1 MLDSPVA
8 TAFKPPATESPPA
21 SSHRTYRV
29 AVRTLCEFTAKQGD
43 LDLRFTPSATA
54 LEGVVGQSVVV
65 ARRGPGYQS
74 ELSLSGEFENLSVRG
89 RADGYDAN
97 ANRLEEI
104 KTFRGDLN
112 AMPDNRRHLHWA
124 QVKVYGALLC
134 QKLSLKEVHLAL
146 VYFDVGNQEET
157 VLTELFSVAD
167 LQAFFQDQC
176 RRFAAWAAQE
186 QAHRIARDDALRALK
201 FPHAEF
207 RTGQRPLS
215 EAVFKAAA
223 SGRCLLAQAPTGIGK
238 TVGTLFPLLKASATQ
253 NLDKVFYLAA
263 KTPGR
268 GLALKALKTLQL
280 SPSDMPLRVL
290 ELVARDKACEH
301 PDKACHGE
309 SCPLA
314 QGFYDRLPLARA
326 EALTVPQMDKA
337 ALRAVALQHQIC
349 PYYLAQEM
357 VRWSDVVVGDY
368 NYYFDLNAMLF
379 GMTVASAWRVGLL
392 VDEAHNLI
400 ERGRKMY
407 SAELTRSQ
415 LSAAC
420 ATAPSAIKASL
431 NRLLRA
437 WLELENQQTQNY
449 SVCKELPLNFIG
461 ALSNVNAAFS
471 EHLAAQPEGMPAAL
485 LGVYFNTLH
494 FARLCDSY
502 ADHSLFD
509 ISLMAAGALIAQGEI
524 NEIEPT
530 DSVLCVRNIVPA
542 PFLKARFQAA
552 HTATLFSATLSPTAY
567 HLDLLGLPDDAVCV
581 DVASPFSPQQLKVQA
596 HRHISTRFAD
606 RDASVQPIVDLM
618 AHQFAQAPGNY
629 LAFFSSFNYLQ
640 KVARALQTQHPQ
652 IAMWEQSR
660 GMLEAERDQFLAR
673 FTPHSRGIAFA
684 VLGGAF
690 AEGIDLPGRRLI
702 GAFIATLG
710 LPQVNPVNEQI
721 KDRMQALFGQGQ
733 AYSYL
738 YPGLQKVVQAA
749 GRIIRTTSDV
759 GVLHLMD
766 SRFSRAEVRALLP
779 GWWRVEG

>member
-1 MLDSPVA
+1 M
-8 TAFKPPATESPPA
+8 
-21 SSHRTYRV
+21 
-29 AVRTLCEFTAKQGD
+29 RTLCEFTAKQGD

-54 LEGVVGQSVVV
+54 LEGVVGQAVVV
-65 ARRGPGYQS
+65 ARRGPSYQA
-74 ELSLSGEFENLSVRG
+74 ELSLSGDFENLHVRG
-89 RADGYDAN
+89 RADGYDAD
-97 ANRLEEI
+97 ANRIEEI
-104 KTFRGDLN
+104 KAFRGDLN

-134 QKLSLKEVHLAL
+134 QTLHLREVNLAL

-157 VLTELFSVAD
+157 VLTELFSAAN
-167 LQAFFQDQC
+167 LQAFFEDQC

-186 QAHRIARDDALRALK
+186 QAHRLARDAALVALK

-215 EAVFKAAA
+215 EAVFKAATA
-223 SGRCLLAQAPTGIGK
+223 ARCLMAQAPTGIGK

-253 NLDKVFYLAA
+253 RLDKVFYLAA

-268 GLALKALKTLQL
+268 GLALEALKTLQR
-280 SPSDMPLRVL
+280 SAPEMPLRVL

-314 QGFYDRLPLARA
+314 NGFFDRLPLART

-337 ALRAVALQHQIC
+337 ALRLVALQHEIC

-368 NYYFDLNAMLF
+368 NYYFDFNAMLF
-379 GMTVASAWRVGLL
+379 GMTVAAQWRVGLL

-400 ERGRKMY
+400 ERGRAMY
-407 SAELTRSQ
+407 SAALTRSQ
-415 LSAAC
+415 VSAVRAS
-420 ATAPSAIKASL
+420 APSAIKASL

-437 WLELENQQTQNY
+437 WVELENQQTQNY
-449 SVCKELPLNFIG
+449 TVCKELPTNFMG

-471 EHLAAQPEGMPAAL
+471 EHLAAQPEDTQAGTPAAL
-485 LGVYFNTLH
+485 LGVYFDTLH
-494 FARLCDSY
+494 FARMCDSY
-502 ADHSLFD
+502 ANHSLFD
-509 ISLMAAGALIAQGEI
+509 ISLIATGDI
-524 NEIEPT
+524 TEIEPT

-567 HLDLLGLPDDAVCV
+567 HLDLLGLPEDAVCV
-581 DVASPFSPQQLKVQA
+581 DVASPFSERQLKVQT
-596 HRHISTRFAD
+596 HRHISSRYAD
-606 RDASVQPIVDLM
+606 RDASVQPIVELM
-618 AHQFAQAPGNY
+618 ARQFAQTPGNY
-629 LAFFSSFNYLQ
+629 LAFFSSFDYLQ
-640 KVARALQTQHPQ
+640 KVARALQTQHPD
-652 IAMWEQSR
+652 IPMWEQSR
-660 GMLEAERDQFLAR
+660 GMLEAEREHFLAR
-673 FTPHSRGIAFA
+673 FTAHSRGIAFA

-710 LPQVNPVNEQI
+710 LPQVNLVNEQI
-721 KDRMQALFGQGQ
+721 KDRMQALFGEGQ
-733 AYSYL
+733 SYTYL

-749 GRIIRTTSDV
+749 GRIIRTTSDE

-766 SRFSRAEVRALLP
+766 DRFARGEVRALLP

>member
-8 TAFKPPATESPPA
+8 TATESPPTSPR
-21 SSHRTYRV
+21 SSYRV

-89 RADGYDAN
+89 RADGYDAD
-97 ANRLEEI
+97 ANRLEEM
-104 KTFRGDLN
+104 KAFRGDLN

-134 QKLSLKEVHLAL
+134 NELQLREVNLAL

-157 VLTELFSVAD
+157 VLTELFSSAD

-186 QAHRIARDDALRALK
+186 QAHRIARDEGLRALK

-268 GLALKALKTLQL
+268 GLALEALNTLQR
-280 SPSDMPLRVL
+280 SASEMPLRTPLRVV

-301 PDKACHGE
+301 PDKACHGD

-314 QGFYDRLPLARA
+314 QGFYDRLPLARL

-379 GMTVASAWRVGLL
+379 GMTVASQWRVGLL

-415 LSAAC
+415 ISAARSS
-420 ATAPSAIKASL
+420 APSAIKASL

-437 WLELENQQTQNY
+437 WVELENQQTQNY
-449 SVCKELPLNFIG
+449 TVCKELPVNFIG

-471 EHLAAQPEGMPAAL
+471 EHLAAHPEDTPAGTPAAM
-485 LGVYFNTLH
+485 LGVYFDTLH
-494 FARLCDSY
+494 FARMCDSH

-509 ISLMAAGALIAQGEI
+509 ISLIAAGDIT
-524 NEIEPT
+524 EIEPT

-567 HLDLLGLPDDAVCV
+567 HLDLLGLPEDTVCV
-581 DVASPFSPQQLKVQA
+581 DVASPFSQQQLKVQT
-596 HRHISTRFAD
+596 HRHISTRYTD

-618 AHQFAQAPGNY
+618 ARQFAQAPGNY
-629 LAFFSSFNYLQ
+629 LAFFSSFDYLQ
-640 KVARALQTQHPQ
+640 KVARALQTQHPN
-652 IAMWEQSR
+652 IPTWEQSR
-660 GMLEAERDQFLAR
+660 GMLEAEREHFLAR

-721 KDRMQALFGQGQ
+721 KDRMQVLFGQGQ
-733 AYSYL
+733 AYAYL

-749 GRIIRTTSDV
+749 GRIIRTTSDE

-766 SRFSRAEVRALLP
+766 NRFARGEVRALLP

>member
-1 MLDSPVA
+1 MLESPRA
-8 TAFKPPATESPPA
+8 SPAESPPVTQ
-21 SSHRTYRV
+21 RQTYRV

-65 ARRGPGYQS
+65 ARRGPHYQS
-74 ELSLSGEFENLSVRG
+74 ELNLAGDFENMHVRG
-89 RADGYDAN
+89 RADGYDAD

-104 KTFRGDLN
+104 KAFRGDLN

-124 QVKVYGALLC
+124 QLKIYGALLC
-134 QKLSLKEVHLAL
+134 QTSQLREVNLAL

-157 VLTELFSVAD
+157 ALSELFSSAE

-186 QAHRIARDDALRALK
+186 QAHRVARDDALRELK
-201 FPHAEF
+201 FPHAQF

-215 EAVFKAAA
+215 EAVFKAAS
-223 SGRCLLAQAPTGIGK
+223 SGRCLMAQAPTGIGK

-253 NLDKVFYLAA
+253 SLDKVFYLAA

-268 GLALKALKTLQL
+268 GLALEALKTLQNSTTEL
-280 SPSDMPLRVL
+280 PLRIL

-314 QGFYDRLPLARA
+314 RGFYDRLPLART

-349 PYYLAQEM
+349 PYYLTQEM

-379 GMTVASAWRVGLL
+379 GMTVASQWRVGLL

-407 SAELTRSQ
+407 SAELTRGQ
-415 LSAAC
+415 VSAVR
-420 ATAPSAIKASL
+420 TLAPNAIKASL
-431 NRLLRA
+431 NRLMRN
-437 WLELENQQTQNY
+437 WVELENQQTQNY
-449 SVCKELPLNFIG
+449 TVCKELPVSFVG
-461 ALSNVNAAFS
+461 ALSHLNAAFS

-485 LGVYFNTLH
+485 LSVYFDTLH
-494 FARLCDSY
+494 FSRMCDSY
-502 ADHSLFD
+502 AEHSLFD
-509 ISLMAAGALIAQGEI
+509 ISLVAVGERITTGEI
-524 NEIEPT
+524 TEIEPT

-542 PFLKARFQAA
+542 PFLKTRFQAA

-567 HLDLLGLPDDAVCV
+567 HLDLLGLPDDTVCV
-581 DVASPFSPQQLKVQA
+581 DVASPFLATQLKVQV
-596 HRHISTRFAD
+596 HQKISTRYAS

-618 AHQFAQAPGNY
+618 VRQFEQLPGNY
-629 LAFFSSFNYLQ
+629 LAFFSSFDYLQ
-640 KVARALQTQHPQ
+640 KVARTLQAQHPDLPT
-652 IAMWEQSR
+652 WEQSR
-660 GMLEAERDQFLAR
+660 GMLEAERQHFLAR

-690 AEGIDLPGRRLI
+690 SEGIDLPGRRLI

-721 KDRMQALFGQGQ
+721 KDRMQALFGEGQ
-733 AYSYL
+733 AYAYL

-749 GRIIRTTSDV
+749 GRIIRTTSDE

-766 SRFSRAEVRALLP
+766 ARYSRGEVRALLP
-779 GWWRVEG
+779 GWWRVGV

>member
-1 MLDSPVA
+1 MPQNPSL
-8 TAFKPPATESPPA
+8 
-21 SSHRTYRV
+21 SSSKLAALVVDRTYRV

-54 LEGVVGQSVVV
+54 LEGVVGQNVVV
-65 ARRGPGYQS
+65 ARRGPGYLA
-74 ELSLSGEFENLSVRG
+74 ELSLSGEFENLTVRG
-89 RADGYDAN
+89 RADGYDAD

-104 KTFRGDLN
+104 KAFRGDLN

-134 QKLSLKEVHLAL
+134 TERGLKEVHLAL

-157 VLTELFSVAD
+157 VLTELFSTAD

-186 QAHRIARDDALRALK
+186 QAHRVARDEALRALK

-207 RTGQRPLS
+207 RAGQRPLS
-215 EAVFKAAA
+215 EAVFKAAS

-238 TVGTLFPLLKASATQ
+238 TVGTLFPLLKAAATQ
-253 NLDKVFYLAA
+253 GLDKVFYLAA

-268 GLALKALKTLQL
+268 GLALDALNTLR
-280 SPSDMPLRVL
+280 SSAPDMPLRIL

-314 QGFYDRLPLARA
+314 QGFYDRLPLARL

-368 NYYFDLNAMLF
+368 NYYFDLNAMLY
-379 GMTVASAWRVGLL
+379 GMTLASQWRVGLL

-400 ERGRKMY
+400 ERARGMY
-407 SAELTRSQ
+407 SAELARSQ
-415 LSAAC
+415 LSAARSS
-420 ATAPSAIKASL
+420 APSAIKASL
-431 NRLLRA
+431 NRLLRT
-437 WLELENQQTQNY
+437 WVELENQQTQNY
-449 SVCKELPLNFIG
+449 TVCKELPVNFMG
-461 ALSNVNAAFS
+461 ALSNVNAAFA
-471 EHLAAQPEGMPAAL
+471 EHLAAHPEGTPAAL
-485 LGVYFNTLH
+485 LGVYFDTLH
-494 FARLCDSY
+494 FSRMCDSY
-502 ADHSLFD
+502 AEHSLFD
-509 ISLMAAGALIAQGEI
+509 ISLIATGDI
-524 NEIEPT
+524 ADIEPT

-567 HLDLLGLPDDAVCV
+567 HLDLMGLPEDTVCV
-581 DVASPFSPQQLKVQA
+581 DVASPFSASQLKVQT
-596 HRHISTRFAD
+596 HRHMSTRYKD
-606 RDASVQPIVDLM
+606 RGVSVQPIVDLM
-618 AHQFAQAPGNY
+618 ARQFAQAPGNY
-629 LAFFSSFNYLQ
+629 LAFFSSFDYLQ
-640 KVARALQTQHPQ
+640 KVARALQAQHPDTPTW
-652 IAMWEQSR
+652 AQSR
-660 GMLEAERDQFLAR
+660 AMLEAEREQFLAR

-721 KDRMQALFGQGQ
+721 KDRMQALFGQPGEPDKAQGQ
-733 AYSYL
+733 NYTYL

-749 GRIIRTTSDV
+749 GRVIRTTSDQ

-766 SRFSRAEVRALLP
+766 DRFARAEVKALLP
-779 GWWRVEG
+779 AWWRVDG